1 MSTLSVRTLALRL
14 AVALC
19 LATAGFVHAQLYVR
33 GYRAIPYVG
42 SSFRWDAAA
51 SFALAILL
59 LVGYPLILRLAAIAL
74 CFGGLG
80 GFILSRTTGL
90 FGFVER
96 GLQPAPQA
104 VISILVWVVAL
115 ALLVTPLIRAIARRS
130 VRSSE
135 ACR

>member
-1 MSTLSVRTLALRL
+1 MSTLSLRTLALRL
-14 AVALC
+14 AVAIC
-19 LATAGFVHAQLYVR
+19 LATAGYVHAQLYVR

-42 SSFRWDAAA
+42 PSFRWDAAA

-59 LVGYPLILRLAAIAL
+59 LVGYPLILRFAAIAL
-74 CFGGLG
+74 CVGGLG

-104 VISILVWVVAL
+104 LISIFAWVAAL
-115 ALLVTPLIRAIARRS
+115 ALLVIPLIRTIADRS
-130 VRSSE
+130 VRRLE
-135 ACR
+135 G